1 MRVLRALWLPLV
13 LAPMIC
19 HGADYRNSEDALS
32 FIAEMEQEHQYDR
45 AVLNRVFA
53 AAERKQSII
62 DAISR
67 PAERTLTWKEYRK
80 IFLTSKRT
88 DAGVTF
94 WREHADTLERAEAE
108 YGVPAEVIV
117 AIIGVET
124 FYGRHRGKFR
134 VVDALS
140 TLGFDYEP
148 RKTFFRKQLK
158 EFLLLSREQQFDPL
172 ELTGSYAGAMG
183 YPQFIPSSF
192 RAYAVDFDNDGR
204 IDIWNNPT
212 DAIGSVANY
221 FSRHGWKD
229 GATVVTRAR
238 VSGDQYLEAVADNL
252 KPMQSIEDLGASGWD
267 PLQEP
272 SAEGAVRG
280 IKLQGEL
287 GSEFWI
293 GSHNFYV
300 ITRYNH
306 STLYAMA
313 VHQLSE
319 EIRDG
324 KQR

>member
-1 MRVLRALWLPLV
+1 MRALCALFLPLV
-13 LAPMIC
+13 LTPMFSLA
-19 HGADYRNSEDALS
+19 ADYQGSEEVRN
-32 FIAEMEQEHQYDR
+32 FISEMEQEHQYDR
-45 AVLNRVFA
+45 GVLDKVFA
-53 AAERKQSII
+53 SAERKQSIL

-67 PAERTLTWKEYRK
+67 PAERTKTWKEYRK
-80 IFLTSKRT
+80 IFVTEKRT
-88 DAGVTF
+88 AAGVTF
-94 WREHADTLERAEAE
+94 WQENAEVLERAESE
-108 YGVPAEVIV
+108 YGIPPEVIV

-124 FYGRHRGKFR
+124 YYGRHRGKFR

-158 EFLLLSREQQFDPL
+158 EFLLLSREQKFDPL

-192 RAYAVDFDNDGR
+192 RAYAIDFDGDDR
-204 IDIWNNPT
+204 VDIWNNPV

-221 FSRHGWKD
+221 FSLHGWRK
-229 GATVVTRAR
+229 GESVVTRAR
-238 VSGDQYLEAVADNL
+238 VSGDRYAEGVSDNL
-252 KPMQSIEDLGASGWD
+252 KPEQSLTELRALGWD

-272 SAEGAVRG
+272 SAEGSVRG
-280 IKLQGEL
+280 IRLEGER
-287 GSEFWI
+287 GAEFWV
-293 GSHNFYV
+293 GSHNHYV

-319 EIRDG
+319 EIRDA